1 MLRLLNPYTAHKIAI
16 SLLKNSFPYPKVS
29 DPHEV
34 FGILFPNRLGIS
46 AGFDKNG
53 VALRGLNSLGFGHVE
68 VGTMTLNYRTGLSNK
83 RLERLPFS
91 LVNKLGLPNEG
102 VNTIRKNIKS
112 CKPKRLVVG
121 GSIAVGDFSNPR
133 YSPTELYETFTRVK
147 RSVDYVVFNPSC
159 PNVQTPKNIY
169 SCLNMIT
176 KTDTPVLVKLSI
188 MEDKKELQHTLTIL
202 KELGASGV
210 ICSNSLPTE
219 KGGLSGKPLTQIG
232 HQQLEWVK
240 ENSDLPVIS
249 SGGVMTPQDAVDRI
263 RLGADLVQ
271 VYTGFVYGGIT
282 FPYRVA
288 KAMRG
293 CV

>member
-1 MLRLLNPYTAHKIAI
+1 MLRLLNPHTAHKIAI

-34 FGILFPNRLGIS
+34 FGIRFPNRLGIS

-53 VALRGLNSLGFGHVE
+53 VALRGLSSLGFGHVE
-68 VGTMTLNYRTGLSNK
+68 VGTMTLNYSPGLPNK

-91 LVNKLGLPNEG
+91 LVNKLGLPNDG
-102 VNTIRKNIKS
+102 VNTIRQNIKG

-121 GSIAVGDFSNPR
+121 GSIAIGDFSNPR
-133 YSPTELYETFTRVK
+133 YSATELYDTFTRIK
-147 RSVDYVVFNPSC
+147 DSVDYVVFNPSC

-169 SCLNMIT
+169 SCLSIIT
-176 KTDTPVLVKLSI
+176 KTDKPILIKLSI
-188 MEDKKELQHTLTIL
+188 MEDKKELEDIL
-202 KELGASGV
+202 NIVLGMGVSGV
-210 ICSNSLPTE
+210 ICSNTSPTD
-219 KGGLSGKPLTQIG
+219 KGGLSGRTLTKIG

-240 ENSDLPVIS
+240 ENSVLPVIS

-288 KAMRG
+288 NSIKNQ
-293 CV
+293 